1 MTALAA
7 DRAGSREKWGHI
19 DFTLTSGTK
28 AYKNAKI
35 GLDITT
41 GNVKP
46 MVAGSTLLFIGY
58 ANRQVD
64 ATSAA
69 KTLSVRMH
77 DELAAEWLEN
87 ATAADAV
94 TATDVGKVCFCL
106 DDQTVTITP
115 LGRQVAG
122 VTLKVSSTEGV
133 LVMPLPYGFAVPS
146 HVAALAA
153 LGAFAAADLVIAA
166 AALVHDAVYD
176 LPATAANSTV
186 TLPAAAP
193 DGTRVTIVADGTKNG
208 HTVQYRDATG
218 PVNLTA
224 ALTASKRHTAVCVK
238 RDSKWFVAA
247 TVAP

>member
-7 DRAGSREKWGHI
+7 DRAGSREKWGSI

-41 GNVKP
+41 GKVKP

-64 ATSAA
+64 ATAA
-69 KTLSVRMH
+69 EKQLSVRLH
-77 DELAAEWLEN
+77 DEISAEWLVN
-87 ATAADAV
+87 SGGGDAV
-94 TATDVGKVCFCL
+94 TATDIGKVCYSY
-106 DDQTVTITP
+106 DDQTVGIVP

-122 VTLKVSSTEGV
+122 VSLKLSTVEGV
-133 LVMPLPYGFAVPS
+133 LVMALPYAMQVPG

-153 LGAFAAADLVIAA
+153 LGAFAAGDLVVAA
-166 AALVHDAVYD
+166 GALVHGAVYD
-176 LPATAANSTV
+176 LPTTAAVSTV

-193 DGTRVTIVADGTKNG
+193 DGMRVTIVADGTKNG

-218 PVNLTA
+218 PVNLTT
-224 ALTASKRHTAVCVK
+224 ALLASKRHEVIAVK
-238 RDSKWFVAA
+238 RDGAWYANA
-247 TVAP
+247 YTAP